1 MDKSVVLTP
10 AQEQQRLGEIRQ
22 GIDALDKQVQQL
34 IAERAKL
41 AQEVAHIKTQ
51 GGTVETIFYRPEREA
66 QVLREVIARNEGPL
80 ADEVMARLFR
90 EIMSACLALEQ
101 PIRVAYLGPEGT
113 FSQAAALKHFGLGA
127 HSLAVS
133 TIADVFSAVESG
145 RTDYGVVPIENSTE
159 GAVNATQDLLFKT
172 TLQVCGE
179 VNLSIHHAL
188 LSKANNLESV
198 KVVAAHAQALA
209 QCREWLRQNLPWAT
223 QIPMESN
230 AAAAVYA
237 ADNPEAAA
245 IASEQAS
252 HLYALKVLAERIED
266 QSDNTTRFWVL
277 SRHHAAPSGL
287 DKTAII
293 FSMPNRPGALHE
305 VLGYFA
311 EKEISLS
318 RLTERPS
325 KQAKWS
331 YVFYADVEGH
341 CEQEPLKT
349 VLAKLS
355 QVCSFYKLLGSFPVA
370 PY

>member
-1 MDKSVVLTP
+1 MVT
-10 AQEQQRLGEIRQ
+10 AQEQQRLKEIRTS
-22 GIDALDKQVQQL
+22 IDALDTQIQQL
-34 IAERAKL
+34 ITDRAQL

-51 GGTVETIFYRPEREA
+51 GGKVETVFYRPEREA
-66 QVLREVIARNEGPL
+66 QVLREVMSRNTGPL
-80 ADEVMARLFR
+80 ADDVMARLFR

-101 PIRVAYLGPEGT
+101 PIRVSYLGPEGT
-113 FSQAAALKHFGLGA
+113 FSQAAAIKHFGLGA
-127 HSLAVS
+127 QSLAVP
-133 TIADVFSAVESG
+133 TIAAVFQAVESE

-159 GAVNATQDLLFKT
+159 GAVNLTQDLLFKT
-172 TLQVCGE
+172 SLQVCGE
-179 VNLSIHHAL
+179 VNLAIHHAL
-188 LSKANNLESV
+188 LSTAEKLEDV

-209 QCREWLRQNLPWAT
+209 QCRDWLRQNLPWAT
-223 QIPMESN
+223 QVPMESN

-237 ADNPEAAA
+237 SENAGSAA

-252 HLYALKVLAERIED
+252 HLYHLRVLANSIED
-266 QSDNTTRFWVL
+266 QNDNTTRFWIV
-277 SRHHAAPSGL
+277 SRHGSTPSGL

-311 EKEISLS
+311 EQNISLS

-331 YVFYADVEGH
+331 YVFYADIEGH
-341 CEQEPLKT
+341 SDSEPLKS
-349 VLAKLS
+349 VLARVEAVS
-355 QVCSFYKLLGSFPVA
+355 SFYKLLGSFPVA

>member
-1 MDKSVVLTP
+1 MMTLS
-10 AQEQQRLGEIRQ
+10 QEQQRLQEIRA
-22 GIDALDKQVQQL
+22 GIDALDMEIQQR
-34 IAERAKL
+34 ITERAML

-51 GGTVETIFYRPEREA
+51 GGKVETIFYRPEREA
-66 QVLREVIARNEGPL
+66 QVLREVMHRNDGPL
-80 ADEVMARLFR
+80 ADAVMARLFR

-113 FSQAAALKHFGLGA
+113 FSQAAAIKHFGLSA
-127 HSLAVS
+127 QSLAVAS
-133 TIADVFSAVESG
+133 IADVFQAVETG
-145 RTDYGVVPIENSTE
+145 RSDYGVVPIENSTE
-159 GAVNATQDLLFKT
+159 GAVNITQDLLLKT
-172 TLQVCGE
+172 DLQVCGE
-179 VNLSIHHAL
+179 VNLAIHHAL
-188 LSKANNLESV
+188 LAKQEELTSI

-209 QCREWLRQNLPWAT
+209 QCREWLHHNMPWAT
-223 QIPMESN
+223 QMPMESN
-230 AAAAVYA
+230 AAAAIYA
-237 ADNPEAAA
+237 SEHSDAAA

-252 HLYALKVLAERIED
+252 HLYDLRVLVNGIED
-266 QSDNTTRFWVL
+266 QPDNTTRFWVIA
-277 SRHHAAPSGL
+277 RHASGISGL

-311 EKEISLS
+311 EKGISLS

-341 CEQEPLKT
+341 SEQDPLKS
-349 VLAKLS
+349 VLAKVAANS
-355 QVCSFYKLLGSFPVA
+355 SFYKLLGSFPVA